1 MKPDFGATAADYACY
16 RAGFPESFFTRLS
29 GFGIGLPDQWIID
42 LGTGTG
48 TLARGFARRGC
59 RVTAI
64 DPSLALLD
72 EARRLD
78 REAGQT
84 VDYREA
90 RAEDTG
96 LDDDSADVVT
106 AGQCW
111 HWFDRPAAA
120 REVAR
125 ILRPAGRLV
134 IAHFDWI
141 PVSGNVV
148 DATERLIEAHNPDWK
163 LGGGLGV
170 HPRWLRDLAEAAY
183 RGIETFSYDVAVEY
197 PPEAWRGRIRASAGV
212 GATLPP
218 DEVDRFDADLAELLR
233 ERFPG
238 ERLEVP
244 HRVFAIVATSPRR

>member
-29 GFGIGLPDQWIID
+29 GFGIGLPDQSIVD

-64 DPSLALLD
+64 DPSPALLD

-96 LDDDSADVVT
+96 LDDESADGVT

-111 HWFDRPAAA
+111 HWFD
-120 REVAR
+120 
-125 ILRPAGRLV
+125 
-134 IAHFDWI
+134 
-141 PVSGNVV
+141 
-148 DATERLIEAHNPDWK
+148 
-163 LGGGLGV
+163 
-170 HPRWLRDLAEAAY
+170 
-183 RGIETFSYDVAVEY
+183 
-197 PPEAWRGRIRASAGV
+197 
-212 GATLPP
+212 
-218 DEVDRFDADLAELLR
+218 
-233 ERFPG
+233 
-238 ERLEVP
+238 
-244 HRVFAIVATSPRR
+244 